1 METKAEVLKAIREFK
16 EKTAKKEGVAF
27 LQSLITS
34 LPQQYQENN
43 IQQDYANDIEEAI
56 PWPEDLPEEAYHG
69 LIGEIVRAIE
79 PYTEADNVALLM
91 SFLTAIGNYIG
102 KDIYTKVAADTHGTN
117 IFTLLIGDT
126 AKARKGTSL
135 GPVREV
141 FRRIDEEYIK
151 TKNVEG
157 LASGEGLIWAIRDPI
172 VEYIKDKK
180 TGEFKKEVV
189 DLGVEDKRLLV
200 TESEFATILKRMQR
214 EGNILSP
221 IIRQA
226 WDGYKIQSLSKNN
239 PAIVT
244 EPHVSIIGH
253 ITVEELRNHLRNV
266 ELFNGFANRFI
277 WQCVRRSK
285 LLPEGPVVPDA
296 VYNEIIQKLVDV
308 FKWVKENK
316 GEIYRDDEATEFWKV
331 VYPMLTEGKDGT
343 IGAITSRAEA
353 QVLRLSLL
361 YAILDKSKV
370 IKRRHIESAIAIW
383 QRSEQSV
390 EFVFGD
396 KTGDTIQDSIMEALK
411 QKPMTQTEIY
421 RNVFN
426 SNVQATKI
434 KEALQKLSAKGKV
447 TCIVEQTKTKPKKI
461 WVTVEW
467 AKKYG
472 NLKQ

>member
-1 METKAEVLKAIREFK
+1 METKQEVIEAIKKFK
-16 EKTAKKEGVAF
+16 QERQLPNTEKFFNT
-27 LQSLITS
+27 II
-34 LPQQYQENN
+34 PQRQKDN
-43 IQQDYANDIEEAI
+43 IQEEEIEEAI
-56 PWPEDLPEEAYHG
+56 PWPEDLPEAAYHG
-69 LIGEIVRAIE
+69 LIGEIIRAIE

-91 SFLTAIGNYIG
+91 SFLTTIGNYIG
-102 KDIYTKVAADTHGTN
+102 KNIYTKVAADTHGTN

-135 GPVREV
+135 GPVREA
-141 FRRIDEEYIK
+141 FKRIDEDYIK
-151 TKNVEG
+151 DKNVEG

-172 VEYIKDKK
+172 VEKVKDKK
-180 TGEFKKEVV
+180 TGEFKEELT

-244 EPHVSIIGH
+244 GPHVSIIGH

-285 LLPEGPVVPDA
+285 LLPEGPVIPDTI
-296 VYNEIIQKLVDV
+296 YNEIIQKLDDV
-308 FKWVKENK
+308 FRWARENK
-316 GEIYRDDEATEFWKV
+316 GEIRRDDEATEFWKEA
-331 VYPMLTEGKDGT
+331 YPILTEDKDGV

-353 QVLRLSLL
+353 QVLRLSLI

-370 IKRRHIESAIAIW
+370 IRKEHIEGAIAIW
-383 QRSEQSV
+383 QRSEQSI
-390 EFVFGD
+390 EFIFGD
-396 KTGDTIQDSIMEALK
+396 SSGDEIQDRILEALK
-411 QKPMTQTEIY
+411 RGPMTQTEIFV
-421 RNVFN
+421 NVFN
-426 SNVQATKI
+426 RKI
-434 KEALQKLSAKGKV
+434 PAIRIRDTLQRLSAKGLINGKSIPTKGRPKTV
-447 TCIVEQTKTKPKKI
+447 WELNEQK
-461 WVTVEW
+461 
-467 AKKYG
+467 
-472 NLKQ
+472 

>member
-1 METKAEVLKAIREFK
+1 
-16 EKTAKKEGVAF
+16 
-27 LQSLITS
+27 
-34 LPQQYQENN
+34 
-43 IQQDYANDIEEAI
+43 
-56 PWPEDLPEEAYHG
+56 
-69 LIGEIVRAIE
+69 
-79 PYTEADNVALLM
+79 
-91 SFLTAIGNYIG
+91 
-102 KDIYTKVAADTHGTN
+102 
-117 IFTLLIGDT
+117 
-126 AKARKGTSL
+126 
-135 GPVREV
+135 
-141 FRRIDEEYIK
+141 
-151 TKNVEG
+151 
-157 LASGEGLIWAIRDPI
+157 
-172 VEYIKDKK
+172 
-180 TGEFKKEVV
+180 
-189 DLGVEDKRLLV
+189 
-200 TESEFATILKRMQR
+200 MQR

-244 EPHVSIIGH
+244 GPHVSIIGH

-285 LLPEGPVVPDA
+285 LLPEGPVIPDTI
-296 VYNEIIQKLVDV
+296 YNEIIQKLVDV

>member
-1 METKAEVLKAIREFK
+1 
-16 EKTAKKEGVAF
+16 
-27 LQSLITS
+27 
-34 LPQQYQENN
+34 
-43 IQQDYANDIEEAI
+43 
-56 PWPEDLPEEAYHG
+56 
-69 LIGEIVRAIE
+69 
-79 PYTEADNVALLM
+79 
-91 SFLTAIGNYIG
+91 
-102 KDIYTKVAADTHGTN
+102 
-117 IFTLLIGDT
+117 
-126 AKARKGTSL
+126 
-135 GPVREV
+135 
-141 FRRIDEEYIK
+141 
-151 TKNVEG
+151 
-157 LASGEGLIWAIRDPI
+157 GEGLIWAIRDPI

>member
-1 METKAEVLKAIREFK
+1 METKQEVIEAIKKFK
-16 EKTAKKEGVAF
+16 QERQLPNTEKFFNT
-27 LQSLITS
+27 II
-34 LPQQYQENN
+34 PQQKDDIQEEE
-43 IQQDYANDIEEAI
+43 IEEAI
-56 PWPEDLPEEAYHG
+56 PWPEDLPEAAYHG
-69 LIGEIVRAIE
+69 LIGEIVGAIE

-91 SFLTAIGNYIG
+91 SFLTTIGNYIG
-102 KDIYTKVAADTHGTN
+102 KNIYTRVAADTHGTN

-141 FRRIDEEYIK
+141 FKRIDEEYIK
-151 TKNVEG
+151 AKNVEG
-157 LASGEGLIWAIRDPI
+157 LASGEGLIWAIRDPV
-172 VEYIKDKK
+172 VEKVKDKK
-180 TGEFKKEVV
+180 TGEFKEELT

-244 EPHVSIIGH
+244 GPHVSIIGH
-253 ITVEELRNHLRNV
+253 ITVEELRNHLRDV

-285 LLPEGPVVPDA
+285 LLPEGPIIPDTI
-296 VYNEIIQKLVDV
+296 YNEIIQKLVNV
-308 FKWVKENK
+308 FRWARENK
-316 GEIYRDDEATEFWKV
+316 GEIRRDDEAAEFWKEA
-331 VYPMLTEGKDGT
+331 YPILTEGKDGV

-370 IKRRHIESAIAIW
+370 IRKRHIESALAIW

-396 KTGDTIQDSIMEALK
+396 KSGDEIQDRILEALK
-411 QKPMTQTEIY
+411 KGAMTQTEISI
-421 RNVFN
+421 NVFKGK
-426 SNVQATKI
+426 VVATKI
-434 KEALQKLSAKGKV
+434 RDALQKLSAKGA
-447 TCIVEQTKTKPKKI
+447 IIGNVEPTKGRPKTI
-461 WVTVEW
+461 WELNKT
-467 AKKYG
+467 
-472 NLKQ
+472 